1 MLTLGLDIGTTTISA
16 VVAENGVVLES
27 ITKPHDSFLKGRPAW
42 ERAQDV
48 SVLRAA
54 ALEAVAALTEKYSVA
69 CIGIT
74 GQQHGILYLDEN
86 GNLLSPLYT
95 WQDGRGNQPLN
106 GSTYAAKA
114 ARLTGYAVATGYGL
128 VTHWYNLQNGLVP
141 ENAAVLTTIHDYI
154 AMVLCGLSR
163 PVTEP
168 SDAQSLGF
176 FDLQADAFDTAALA
190 QLGIDPAILPRVVR
204 KTFVGKTEAGIPV
217 AVPIGDNPAS
227 FLGATGGE
235 DAVLVNVGT
244 GSQISVH
251 SRRLVPVEGLELRPY
266 PLGGYLQVGAAL
278 CGGKAWALTERFFSD
293 TLYALTGQRMELYG
307 ALDALLEA
315 TPDDGTH
322 PTVETTFDGT
332 RTDPE
337 KRGAVTGLT
346 SENFT
351 PGQLA
356 LGVLHGMTD
365 ELYDMYYAYLQAG
378 LPQKQLLLGSGNG
391 LRKNRHLCRITENTF
406 GMNLKLTQQPEE
418 AALGAAMYAQ
428 RIKEDEQ

>member
-1 MLTLGLDIGTTTISA
+1 MITLGLDIGTTTISA

-54 ALEAVAALTEKYSVA
+54 ALEAVAKLTAKYPVA
-69 CIGIT
+69 RMGIT
-74 GQQHGILYLDEN
+74 GQQHGILYLDEA
-86 GNLLSPLYT
+86 GTPLSPLYT
-95 WQDGRGNQPLN
+95 WQDGRGNEPFEN
-106 GSTYAAKA
+106 GTYASVLFE
-114 ARLTGYAVATGYGL
+114 RTGYAVASGYGL

-176 FDLQADAFDTAALA
+176 FNLEADDFDRDALKT
-190 QLGIDPAILPRVVR
+190 LGIDPAILPRVVR
-204 KTFVGKTEAGIPV
+204 KIFVGKTKAGIPV

-266 PLGGYLQVGAAL
+266 PLGGYLQVGATL

-315 TPDDGTH
+315 TPDDGTQ

-332 RTDPE
+332 RADPT
-337 KRGAVTGLT
+337 KRGSVTGL
-346 SENFT
+346 SQENFT
-351 PGQLA
+351 PGKLA

-365 ELYDMYYAYLQAG
+365 ELYDLYFAYLQAG
-378 LPQKQLLLGSGNG
+378 LPKKELLLGSGNG
-391 LRKNRHLCRITENTF
+391 LRKNRHLRRITEKTF
-406 GMNLKLTQQPEE
+406 GMSLRLTDQPEE
-418 AALGAAMYAQ
+418 AALGAAMYAAE
-428 RIKEDEQ
+428 IKEEV